1 MTLTKVVSIT
11 NIGRFQNYKAVGD
24 VTLKQS
30 TLIFAENGRGKSTL
44 CAILRSLQSND
55 PAHILGRTTLGSTT
69 APSIQLLADNKT
81 VSFRTGVWTETLPH
95 LAIFDSTFIAENVFS
110 GEAVDLG
117 HRRNLLRVII
127 GKKGI
132 NLAKEVSDI
141 DAEGR
146 SVGSMIRD
154 LRADVVRHIPPG
166 VDFEAFTALE
176 ADPLIDEKI
185 AAKEKEL
192 EALREAAQLKARAG
206 LTEIKV
212 PSIPPGYEALLGRTI
227 SDLSTEAERR
237 VSEHLAVHEMQ
248 GSGERWVQ
256 EGLGY
261 IQDDS
266 CPFCNQ
272 SLQGADLIR
281 EYRAF
286 FGETYNELK
295 DAIAS
300 YRKQLEAILGD
311 RAIADTEK
319 LLAGNEG
326 AIEFWEPI
334 LQFVSSATFCTPRV
348 RHTRCARF
356 ATL

>member
-1 MTLTKVVSIT
+1 M
-11 NIGRFQNYKAVGD
+11 
-24 VTLKQS
+24 
-30 TLIFAENGRGKSTL
+30 
-44 CAILRSLQSND
+44 
-55 PAHILGRTTLGSTT
+55 
-69 APSIQLLADNKT
+69 
-81 VSFRTGVWTETLPH
+81 
-95 LAIFDSTFIAENVFS
+95 
-110 GEAVDLG
+110 DLG

-281 EYRAF
+281 E
-286 FGETYNELK
+286 
-295 DAIAS
+295 
-300 YRKQLEAILGD
+300 
-311 RAIADTEK
+311 
-319 LLAGNEG
+319 
-326 AIEFWEPI
+326 
-334 LQFVSSATFCTPRV
+334 
-348 RHTRCARF
+348 
-356 ATL
+356 